1 MSDGT
6 GEPATAPPDRRRT
19 RGGSIRRLL
28 RWGFVAGGVAS
39 GVAAA
44 PDIMIETA
52 IDAVAPPGPG
62 PTRPSGQTRLA
73 LLQGPPPK
81 ALTIVGAVIGVAL
94 MASRIVV
101 TSTLGTVLFFV
112 GLGLVVIMPII
123 YVGAR
128 SERRLT
134 DSTPEARRIAL
145 TGIPAVATLN
155 SARYTNVTLGSS
167 DHTRNDRP
175 VYELDLTIS
184 SQDSA
189 EPYRVLKKLSIAPG
203 LSGLLVPGFTFEV
216 RVDPADPS
224 VVVLP

>member
-1 MSDGT
+1 MSDGAH
-6 GEPATAPPDRRRT
+6 EPEAAPSDRRRT
-19 RGGSIRRLL
+19 RGGRISRLL
-28 RWGFVAGGVAS
+28 RWGVIAGGVAG

-62 PTRPSGQTRLA
+62 PTPLPGQTRLA

-101 TSTLGTVLFFV
+101 TTTVGTVLFFI

-134 DSTPEARRIAL
+134 DSTPEARRIAR
-145 TGIPAVATLN
+145 TGTPAIATLN

-184 SQDSA
+184 AGNSTEA
-189 EPYRVLKKLSIAPG
+189 YRVLKKLSIAPG
-203 LSGLLVPGFTFEV
+203 LSGLLVPGYAFEV
-216 RVDPADPS
+216 RVDPTDPS